1 MYILEKLHTLIDG
14 LKKYVLFKQFSVLR
28 SGVGAWGMVG
38 DFYPFLFLRPPHLL
52 NIICHIYIK
61 ISIFHVLKKEL
72 LFHNSSRREFSA
84 ISLTHQLAHRS
95 LGGDKEGRGQRVVS
109 EGGRTTGFLAHVA
122 H

>member
-72 LFHNSSRREFSA
+72 LFHNSSRREFSD
-84 ISLTHQLAHRS
+84 ISLGTYWEPTGGP
-95 LGGDKEGRGQRVVS
+95 LGSYWDPPGILQGI
-109 EGGRTTGFLAHVA
+109 F
-122 H
+122 